1 MKVKFARW
9 IETLSA
15 YTFTVVHRAGRV
27 HNNANSMAR
36 RSCHN
41 SHCKNYDHY
50 EQRYPPEKI
59 ADLNKNAGEVEAVK
73 GIASKDGMTGG

>member
-1 MKVKFARW
+1 MRFKNCEGQIARW

-27 HNNANSMAR
+27 HNDADSMSR
-36 RSCHN
+36 RPCHN
-41 SHCKNYDHY
+41 SHCKYCDRY

-59 ADLNKNAGEVEAVK
+59 ADLNKNKSEV
-73 GIASKDGMTGG
+73 